1 MVRAKFRVSEK
12 TERNSGVAI
21 RLEPVYSSDP
31 ASENGQFYKWTPAGA
46 IGLSLV
52 SESTAANFKV
62 GAEYYVDF
70 TPAGEG

>member
-12 TERNSGVAI
+12 TEQINGFAI
-21 RLEPVYSSDP
+21 KLEPVYGDP
-31 ASENGQFYKWTPAGA
+31 ESENGQFYKWTPAGA

-52 SESTAANFKV
+52 NESTAANFKV